1 MRSAPSPEI
10 VEDGPAVLADIALN
24 VNGQD
29 RRLTI
34 DTRMSLLDVLRDC
47 LGLTGAKA
55 GCDRGHC
62 GCCTVLVDGRR
73 VYGCLTLAAACGDAR
88 VVTVEGLGAAA
99 ADLHP
104 LQEAFVARDA
114 FQCGFCT
121 PGQLCSAI
129 GMLDEVARGW
139 PCTGSA
145 TGGPGPPVVPALT
158 QEEIRRRMSGNL
170 CRCGAYQNIV
180 AAIMDVAP

>member
-1 MRSAPSPEI
+1 MRSAPSPQV
-10 VEDGPAVLADIALN
+10 VEDGPAVRADIALN
-24 VNGQD
+24 VNGRE

-34 DTRMSLLDVLRDC
+34 DTRMSLLDVLRDR

-62 GCCTVLVDGRR
+62 GCCTVLVEGRR
-73 VYGCLTLAAACGDAR
+73 VYGCLTLAVACGGAR
-88 VVTVEGLGAAA
+88 VVTVEGLGG

-121 PGQLCSAI
+121 PGQLCSAV
-129 GMLDEVARGW
+129 GMLDEAARGW
-139 PCTGSA
+139 PGSA
-145 TGGPGPPVVPALT
+145 AGPATDAPVPVLTPA
-158 QEEIRRRMSGNL
+158 EIRERMSGNL

>member
-1 MRSAPSPEI
+1 MRSTQSSEV
-10 VEDGPAVLADIALN
+10 VEDSPVVRADIALN
-24 VNGQD
+24 VNGQEC
-29 RRLTI
+29 RLTI
-34 DTRMSLLDVLRDC
+34 DTRMSLLDVLRDS

-73 VYGCLTLAAACGDAR
+73 VYGCLTLAVACGNAR
-88 VVTVEGLGAAA
+88 VVTAEGLGG

-104 LQEAFVARDA
+104 LQAAFVARDA

-129 GMLDEVARGW
+129 GMLDEFARGW
-139 PCTGSA
+139 PGSA
-145 TGGPGPPVVPALT
+145 TGRPPAVPVLT
-158 QEEIRRRMSGNL
+158 QAEIRERMSGNL

>member
-1 MRSAPSPEI
+1 MRNAPSPEI
-10 VEDGPAVLADIALN
+10 AEDSPAVLADLALN

-34 DTRMSLLDVLRDC
+34 DTRMSLLDVLRDA

-73 VYGCLTLAAACGDAR
+73 VYACLTLAAACGGVR
-88 VVTVEGLGAAA
+88 VVTVEGLGAAAA

-121 PGQLCSAI
+121 PGQLCSAL
-129 GMLDEVARGW
+129 GMLDEAARGW
-139 PCTGSA
+139 PWSGSA
-145 TGGPGPPVVPALT
+145 TGGPTPRPALT
-158 QEEIRRRMSGNL
+158 REEIRERMSGNL

-180 AAIMDVAP
+180 TAIMDVAP